1 MRVYSKPSVVV
12 DEVDFFVTADES
24 VLALVLVAAKKDI
37 LFLAPLASMATQG
50 SGSVSKSDR
59 LLN

>member
-37 LFLAPLASMATQG
+37 LFLAPLASMATQE
-50 SGSVSKSDR
+50 VF
-59 LLN
+59 LNQTGF